1 MWIETINNPCGRI
14 VGDCAIRAVAIA
26 LGTDWEDAYDLLADA
41 GKKMCDVMNANSV
54 ISAVLRMHGFYR
66 SAISDSC
73 PDCYT
78 AADFA
83 YDNPN
88 GVFVLGFGDHVAT
101 VIDGNIYDASDCS
114 NSIPLYVW
122 YRKDD

>member
-1 MWIETINNPCGRI
+1 MWIETNPNPCARL
-14 VGDCAIRAVAIA
+14 VDDCAVRAVAIA
-26 LGTDWEDAYDLLADA
+26 LGLSWEDTYDLLADA

-54 ISAVLRMHGFYR
+54 IGAVLRMHGFYR
-66 SAISDSC
+66 TTIPDSC

-83 YDNPN
+83 YDNPH
-88 GVFVLGFGDHVAT
+88 GVFVLGFGNHVAT

-114 NSIPLYVW
+114 NSIPSYVW
-122 YRKDD
+122 FQEGD